1 MQSRG
6 LSGVASAAMVP
17 KPVAH
22 TQMQLFVASRLFA
35 EQPRTKKSQARFQH
49 PGQHQ
54 NNVAKRRGFVKSLFV
69 TPPNVT
75 RGGSRVGPSRRAS
88 PEESFDFKTIAASAE
103 KALEYDGSYAMSKQT
118 TLELARS
125 IVVFKLCSIPLVVKN
140 SRRLYDIASKV
151 LGEKLPDF
159 VVGKTFFSHFCGGV
173 STEEL
178 LPVIGKL
185 RTNGIGAILDY
196 AAEADVAE
204 GAAQGPPSDHSG
216 LDAACDH
223 NAATIIAA
231 VEASAATRTSVDDP
245 TFAAVKVTGLG
256 APELLE
262 KVTRIIDTFAAAHPT
277 AATDSD
283 ILSSLTPAEGEAYAL
298 VLARLEGIAAVAEQ
312 RGVMLL
318 VDAEQTYMQRAIDHF
333 ALGSMAIHNKVRP
346 VVFNTYQCYLVDTP
360 ARVARDTA
368 RADQEGWVFA
378 AKMVRGA
385 YMVQERALAAKR
397 GGVDPIHA
405 GLAATHACY
414 DEVVASVIRHVAQ
427 GRTEALAPG
436 AAQDQQRAAR
446 RGAAGIMVASHN
458 EQSVRLAADLL
469 AELGVPKHG
478 AGVYFA
484 QLKGMCDHISYGLG
498 AGSYQVFKYVP
509 YGPVR
514 EVMPYLLRRAE
525 ENADIMAGA
534 NKEVAL
540 LSRELRS
547 RLTPSL
553 ASLKLKLPELG
564 ALFGASRAFSR
575 ANGAAA
581 TA

>member
-1 MQSRG
+1 MKIRG
-6 LSGVASAAMVP
+6 LSGVASAAMVH
-17 KPVAH
+17 KPVAQ
-22 TQMQLFVASRLFA
+22 TPIQLFVASRLFA
-35 EQPRTKKSQARFQH
+35 EQPHTKKSPARFQH

-54 NNVAKRRGFVKSLFV
+54 NNVAKRRGLVKSLFV
-69 TPPNVT
+69 TQPNGPL
-75 RGGSRVGPSRRAS
+75 GGTRVGPSRRAS
-88 PEESFDFKTIAASAE
+88 PEESLESLTVAASPE
-103 KALEYDGSYAMSKQT
+103 KALEYDGAYALSKQT

-262 KVTRIIDTFAAAHPT
+262 KVTRIIDAFAAAHPS
-277 AATDSD
+277 AATDAD

-298 VLARLEGIAAVAEQ
+298 VLARLEGIAAVAAA

-318 VDAEQTYMQRAIDHF
+318 VDAEQTYMQRAIDHL
-333 ALGSMAIHNKVRP
+333 ALGAMARHNTVRP

-378 AKMVRGA
+378 GKMVRGA

-397 GGVDPIHA
+397 GGADPIHA
-405 GLAATHACY
+405 GVEATHACY
-414 DEVVASVIRHVAQ
+414 DAVVASVIRHVAQ
-427 GRTEALAPG
+427 GRSPG
-436 AAQDQQRAAR
+436 AGQDQQRAAR
-446 RGAAGIMVASHN
+446 RAAAGIMVASHN
-458 EQSVRLAADLL
+458 EESVRRAADLL
-469 AELGVPKHG
+469 SSLGVPKHG

-484 QLKGMCDHISYGLG
+484 QLKGMCDNISYGLG
-498 AGSYQVFKYVP
+498 ADSYQVFKYVP

-525 ENADIMAGA
+525 ENADIMSNASQ
-534 NKEVAL
+534 EVAL
-540 LSRELRS
+540 LSRELRR
-547 RLTPSL
+547 RLTPSF
-553 ASLKLKLPELG
+553 SLPS
-564 ALFGASRAFSR
+564 FGAPREFSR
-575 ANGAAA
+575 ANGVAA